1 MLSARA
7 KACQSFTSYLAGCPR
22 TGLGVASSG
31 EDSDDDEDLLSK
43 FGATTRKI
51 ARNRSRGS
59 SPGGLTAVDGLRV
72 RGDLARSEPLR
83 GEPIV
88 PLPLAP
94 PAAGYHPQVL
104 EYLRALPANA
114 QVPDLGSALFFQP
127 TLSNPIQGQITIP
140 DGDTSSSGTQLAFV
154 GDTML
159 GHPPTAH
166 YNGGYRAPSGVLATQ
181 TANALSTSY
190 TMPTDVPTLASTW
203 NAPTTSPNYVPFAS
217 DPTTERSWASGA
229 ANYLDAY
236 SAFGQG
242 DSVGVPVLPAA
253 AFGSSTGTA
262 PHMHIH
268 GQPPGAPDWAL
279 LLSQILDTQE

>member
-1 MLSARA
+1 MLKARA
-7 KACQSFTSYLAGCPR
+7 KACQSFMSYLAGCPR

-31 EDSDDDEDLLSK
+31 KDGDDDEDLLSK

-51 ARNRSRGS
+51 ARTRSRAS
-59 SPGGLTAVDGLRV
+59 SPGVLTAVDGS
-72 RGDLARSEPLR
+72 GDLACRELLR
-83 GEPIV
+83 GEPFV

-94 PAAGYHPQVL
+94 PATGYHPQVL
-104 EYLRALPANA
+104 EYLRALPADA
-114 QVPDLGSALFFQP
+114 QLPDLGSALFFQP
-127 TLSNPIQGQITIP
+127 TLSNPIQEQIP
-140 DGDTSSSGTQLAFV
+140 ALDRDAGYSGAQPAFV
-154 GDTML
+154 SDTML
-159 GHPPTAH
+159 GHPRMAH
-166 YNGGYRAPSGVLATQ
+166 YNGGYGALSGVLATQ
-181 TANALSTSY
+181 TATAPSTSY
-190 TMPTDVPTLASTW
+190 AMPTDMPTLASTW

-242 DSVGVPVLPAA
+242 DSGGVPVLPAA

-262 PHMHIH
+262 PHMHMH